1 MKKEFSTRPDAFTD
15 TWPGELDEFTWKDFL
30 AGIPAPLLVVT
41 GWKANGKENACLQS
55 WTTFVSNAGEF
66 VCLLGT
72 VPKEGHMYQS
82 LKETGCCVLNF
93 PSRDVYDRC
102 RATIEHNQDETDE
115 ITAAGLTAEKAVAVN
130 APRIAECFLNIECE
144 FMWERDIFD
153 KGSNL
158 VIALKA
164 VHLCMDDRYYNAN
177 QRGRYGDTGF
187 LYNINAPRNP
197 ETGAVETSGLGIINK
212 VKGA

>member
-1 MKKEFSTRPDAFTD
+1 MKKEFSTQPASFTE
-15 TWPGELDEFTWKDFL
+15 TWPGELDMFSWKDLL

-55 WTTFVSNAGEF
+55 WATFVSTGGEF
-66 VCLLGT
+66 VCMLGT

-93 PSRDVYDRC
+93 PSRDIYDRC
-102 RATIEHNQDETDE
+102 YATIEHNQDEINE
-115 ITAAGLTAEKAVAVN
+115 ITASGLTAEKTKTVN

-144 FMWERDIFD
+144 FMWEKEIFENGD
-153 KGSNL
+153 NI

-164 VHLCMDDRYYNAN
+164 VHMSMDDRYYDDK
-177 QRGRYGDTGF
+177 QRGRYGETGF
-187 LYNINAPRNP
+187 LYNIVNPRNP
-197 ETGAVETSGLGIINK
+197 ETGEVGAEGLGIIQPT
-212 VKGA
+212 KGL